1 MTKRVPKL
9 ETPTWLFICRDGDKT
24 PPLREK
30 HLFGHLDQ
38 IEAHN
43 PRYRVAGPVRDEPDG
58 PIVGSVFLVEAPT
71 KAEAEAFMAGDPYIS
86 SRMYESVEVLHFAPA
101 CGQWMGG
108 VIWDQDEIRDNIAR
122 YAGKDQRS

>member
-1 MTKRVPKL
+1 MTKRVAKL
-9 ETPTWLFICRDGDKT
+9 PTPTWLFICRDGPDT
-24 PPLREK
+24 LPLREK

-71 KAEAEAFMAGDPYIS
+71 RAEAEAFMAGDPYIS
-86 SRMYESVEVLHFAPA
+86 SRMYESVEVLHFVPA
-101 CGQWMGG
+101 CGEWLGG
-108 VIWDQDEIRDNIAR
+108 VIWDQDEIRANLER
-122 YAGKDQRS
+122 YVGRG